1 MPEPKAACTKCGA
14 EILQV
19 TASITGGLCMPCKN
33 DWPPRPDPPL
43 AFEVSCSV
51 RGYRTSRVTFYAS
64 AQDLLEVL
72 DQTRHFGDSSHPNK
86 FELEAQRALLRHV
99 VRHRV
104 DGFALHDDHWGRT
117 SSVLERL
124 FEQNKAY
131 MEADGKRFTF
141 AELTKE
147 EWSDVTAPL
156 AGEGGF
162 LYRDAR
168 GTVIFK
174 QMTWVS

>member
-1 MPEPKAACTKCGA
+1 MPEPKTRCNKCGT
-14 EILQV
+14 EILQA
-19 TASITGGLCMPCKN
+19 TATRTGGLCMPCKN
-33 DWPPRPDPPL
+33 GWEPHPDPTQPL
-43 AFEVSCSV
+43 EISCNVSHQA
-51 RGYRTSRVTFYAS
+51 GPPVTFRTTT
-64 AQDLLEVL
+64 QDLLEAL
-72 DQTRHFGDSSHPNK
+72 NQTRHFGDSSHPNK

-104 DGFALHDDHWGRT
+104 NSFALHDDHWGRT
-117 SSVLERL
+117 SGVLERL
-124 FEQNKAY
+124 FEQNKAS

-147 EWSDVTAPL
+147 EWSDVIHPL

-162 LYRDAR
+162 LYRDAS